1 MKKILVRSLSGAV
14 YVALIVCSL
23 MFGGKWAFPLL
34 CALFALLGVAELEKM
49 DATNARSSVSL
60 KFIDMAAAF
69 IAVLFPAVSVSAPLQ
84 AAKIYLLLGISLLML
99 LFIARLVFQLY
110 IKNENAIASI
120 SSGAIS
126 ILYVALPLSCISLIS
141 VIYGPA
147 VVLAMFIMIWINDTG
162 AFCVGSAFGK
172 HRLFERISP
181 KKSWEGFWGGFV
193 FSIGAGVFI
202 YYLFGGWAPG
212 LSLVM
217 MCIMGAVVSVF
228 STFGDLVESLIKR
241 TVHVKDSGHIMPG
254 HGGILDRIDSLL
266 LVSPAMVIFLIIES
280 LSRFY

>member
-49 DATNARSSVSL
+49 DASNAGSSVSL
-60 KFIDMAAAF
+60 RFIDMAASF
-69 IAVLFPAVSVSAPLQ
+69 IAVLFPALSISSPFPLSD
-84 AAKIYLLLGISLLML
+84 IYIGLAISLLML

-110 IKNENAIASI
+110 IRNENAIASI

-126 ILYVALPLSCISLIS
+126 FLYVAIPLSCISIIS
-141 VIYGPA
+141 VTSGSA

-202 YYLFGGWAPG
+202 HYLFGRWAPN

-217 MCIMGAVVSVF
+217 MCVMGAVVSIF

-266 LVSPAMVIFLIIES
+266 LVSPAMVIFLIIKS
-280 LSRFY
+280 LSRIY

>member
-49 DATNARSSVSL
+49 DASNAGSGVSL

-69 IAVLFPAVSVSAPLQ
+69 IAVLFPAVSMSSRLPIAN
-84 AAKIYLLLGISLLML
+84 IYFPLGISILML

-126 ILYVALPLSCISLIS
+126 FLYVAMPLSFISIIS
-141 VIYGPA
+141 V
-147 VVLAMFIMIWINDTG
+147 
-162 AFCVGSAFGK
+162 
-172 HRLFERISP
+172 
-181 KKSWEGFWGGFV
+181 
-193 FSIGAGVFI
+193 
-202 YYLFGGWAPG
+202 
-212 LSLVM
+212 
-217 MCIMGAVVSVF
+217 VS
-228 STFGDLVESLIKR
+228 G
-241 TVHVKDSGHIMPG
+241 
-254 HGGILDRIDSLL
+254 
-266 LVSPAMVIFLIIES
+266 
-280 LSRFY
+280 

>member
-49 DATNARSSVSL
+49 DATNAGSSVSL

-69 IAVLFPAVSVSAPLQ
+69 IAVLFPAVSVSAPFQ
-84 AAKIYLLLGISLLML
+84 AAKIYLPLGISLLML

-141 VIYGPA
+141 VISGPA